1 MQLAMSFER
10 CRVGQHYKA
19 SEVTVMGL
27 DAAARRVCV
36 GGGLDQRVGGGGGD
50 AAVVVAVA
58 RHLDVAE
65 VAPRAAPRVLHQP
78 VVAAVLVRAV
88 PHHQHLRD
96 THHALV
102 HISCWLRDKKR
113 QRSDSTS

>member
-1 MQLAMSFER
+1 M
-10 CRVGQHYKA
+10 
-19 SEVTVMGL
+19 
-27 DAAARRVCV
+27 CV
-36 GGGLDQRVGGGGGD
+36 WGGLDQRVGGGGGD

-96 THHALV
+96 THHALLYTIFRTPEMSKSGRYIEDCLV
-102 HISCWLRDKKR
+102 K
-113 QRSDSTS
+113 Q